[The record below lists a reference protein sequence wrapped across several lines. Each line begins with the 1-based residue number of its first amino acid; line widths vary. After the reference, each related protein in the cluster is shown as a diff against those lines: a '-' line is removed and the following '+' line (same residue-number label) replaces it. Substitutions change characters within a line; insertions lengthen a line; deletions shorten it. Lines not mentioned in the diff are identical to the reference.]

1 MAQVKYCLHCGH
13 ELSVSGEKQ
22 LIIAYHV
29 LADGE
34 VTIGE
39 DGPHPS
45 ALNRSSDETNNI
57 RITSRAL
64 RSIRLYLN
72 APRSFT
78 VF

>member
-1 MAQVKYCLHCGH
+1 MNFPFL
-13 ELSVSGEKQ
+13 EKNR

-29 LADGE
+29 SAGGE

-45 ALNRSSDETNNI
+45 ASNRSSDETNNS
-57 RITSRAL
+57 RVTSCAL
-64 RSIRLYLN
+64 QGIRLYLN
-72 APRSFT
+72 APGGFT